1 MTLSSRFQERL
12 QWLQDAQL
20 GPLLTRGRKGIEK
33 ECLRV
38 TPTGDIAQTPHPRAL
53 GSALTH
59 PDITTDYSEALLE
72 FRTPPG
78 TDVEP
83 TVGFLDDIHRYV
95 YGCLEHEVLWAA
107 SMPCRLHGDDDIPI
121 ARYGH
126 SNVGKMKYIYRRGLG
141 YRYGRAMQAIAGIHF
156 NYSLPDAFWS
166 VYQAQEGDSGPLRE
180 FVDRSYF
187 GLVRNIQRHGW
198 LVLYLFGASP
208 AVCRSFVGL
217 RDTDFE
223 RLDPET
229 SYAPF
234 ATSLRM
240 SDIGYKNQNQRGLQI
255 SYNGVAEYVAG
266 LCRAIETP
274 YAPYRE
280 IGVKVHGEYRQLND
294 HILQIEN
301 EYYGFVRP
309 KQVARSGER
318 PTLALQRRGVQYVEL
333 RALDLGCFHPNGLD
347 AGTVR
352 FLEAF
357 MLSCLFTESSPLTA
371 DEVRDIEH
379 NQLAI
384 ARRGRDP
391 HVTLQERGVSR
402 PFAELALE
410 LCDRIEAI
418 CTVLDGPAP
427 ERPYGSVLDRQRAAI
442 HDASLLP
449 SARMLREMRERG
461 ESFVAF
467 ALRLSEQHAR
477 YFKARPL
484 SAERAAY
491 FAGAAEASQAK
502 QAEIERQDDLSF
514 EDYLKRY
521 YATC

>member
-1 MTLSSRFQERL
+1 MTSRFQERL
-12 QWLQDAQL
+12 RWLQDADL

-38 TPTGDIAQTPHPRAL
+38 TPTGDIADTPHPRAL

-72 FRTPPG
+72 FRTPPCA
-78 TDVEP
+78 DAEEA
-83 TVGFLDDIHRYV
+83 VGSLENIHRFV
-95 YGCLEHEVLWAA
+95 YGCLEDEILWAA
-107 SMPCRLHGDDDIPI
+107 SMPCRLSGDEDIPI

-126 SNVGKMKYIYRRGLG
+126 SNVGKMKHIYRRGLG
-141 YRYGRAMQAIAGIHF
+141 YRYGRAMQAIAGVHF
-156 NYSLPDAFWS
+156 NYSLPEAFWS
-166 VYQAQEGDSGPLRE
+166 VYQYREGESGALRD

-187 GLVRNIQRHGW
+187 GLVRNIQRFGW

-208 AVCRSFVGL
+208 AVCSSFVGL
-217 RDTDFE
+217 RDADFE
-223 RLDPET
+223 PLDPET
-229 SYAPF
+229 FYSPF

-240 SDIGYKNQNQRGLQI
+240 SDIGYKNKNQRGLDI
-255 SYNGVAEYVAG
+255 SYNDLSEYVTG

-280 IGVKVHGEYRQLND
+280 IGVKVKGEYRQLND

-333 RALDLGCFHPNGLD
+333 RALDLDCFHPSGLD
-347 AGTVR
+347 AGGIR

-357 MLSCLFTESSPLTA
+357 MLFCLFTESPPLTA
-371 DEVRDIEH
+371 EESREIEH
-379 NQLAI
+379 NQLAV
-384 ARRGRDP
+384 ARHGRDP
-391 HVTLQERGVSR
+391 DVTLQERGISR
-402 PFAELALE
+402 PFAEFALDV
-410 LCDRIEAI
+410 CGRIEAI
-418 CTVLDGPAP
+418 CVLLDGDAR
-427 ERPYGSVLDRQRAAI
+427 ERPYGSVLNRERAAI
-442 HDASLLP
+442 HDPSLLP

-477 YFKARPL
+477 YFRDHPL
-484 SAERAAY
+484 SKGRAAY
-491 FAGAAEASQAK
+491 FAETAEASLAK
-502 QAEIERQDDLSF
+502 QAEIERKDELSF
-514 EDYLKRY
+514 EDYLERY
-521 YATC
+521 YANC